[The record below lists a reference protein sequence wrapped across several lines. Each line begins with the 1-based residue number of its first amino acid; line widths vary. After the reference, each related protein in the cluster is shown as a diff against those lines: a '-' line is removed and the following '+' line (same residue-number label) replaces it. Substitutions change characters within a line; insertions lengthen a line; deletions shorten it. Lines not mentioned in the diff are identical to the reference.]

1 MNPGGPA
8 FALLSGASWGAGDFF
23 GGLASRMGGLRP
35 ALVLTQLFGVLVA
48 LSLVPFANE
57 TPPSAQGS
65 AWAAA
70 AGIAGLVG
78 VGCLYLALSA
88 GTMGL
93 VAPLTGLIAAA
104 VPAAIGIIGGDP
116 VGPVLLA
123 GMALALAAV
132 VVISLP
138 DRRPGS
144 LRTPVRTASRA
155 REWALIVGAG
165 LGFAGFY
172 LLVDMAHDAG
182 AGTVFTLVGVR
193 LASTAAAVAL
203 LLVTVAAGRP
213 TGFPVSR
220 KVVGITFL
228 TGLGDTGGN
237 LFFIIA
243 SGIGVLSVNV
253 VLASLYPVSTA
264 LLARI
269 VLGERLSRVRLAGVA
284 LAVAGALL
292 ISAGAQ
298 GA

>member
-1 MNPGGPA
+1 MNLGGPA
-8 FALLSGASWGAGDFF
+8 FALLSGATWGAGDFF
-23 GGLASRMGGLRP
+23 GGLASRLGGLRP
-35 ALVLTQLFGVLVA
+35 TLVLTQLFGVLIA

-57 TPPSAQGS
+57 ALPTPEGF

-70 AGIAGLVG
+70 AGTAGLIG

-104 VPAAIGIIGGDP
+104 VPATVGIVGGDP
-116 VGPVLLA
+116 AGPVLLL
-123 GMALALAAV
+123 GMAAALAAV

-138 DRRPGS
+138 DRSPGP
-144 LRTPVRTASRA
+144 LRTPARTGSRA
-155 REWALIVGAG
+155 REWALILGSG

-172 LLVDMAHDAG
+172 LLVDVAHEAG

-193 LASTAAAVAL
+193 MASTVAAVTL
-203 LLVTVAAGRP
+203 LLVALAAGRP

-237 LFFIIA
+237 VFFIIA
-243 SGIGVLSVNV
+243 SGVGALSVTV

-269 VLGERLSRVRLAGVA
+269 VLGERLSRLRLAGVA

-298 GA
+298 GG